1 MSGVTSQIWTYT
13 LTSGTIVI
21 DESLGLV
28 VLSVL
33 VTSGSC
39 VIEGSR
45 PAGTFTHTPITLTQ
59 GQGMTITSEGQI
71 LAGTTITSSGTTIL
85 SGR

>member
-1 MSGVTSQIWTYT
+1 MSGITSQIWTYT
-13 LTSGTIVI
+13 LTSDTIVI

-59 GQGMTITSEGQI
+59 GQGMTITSEGQL
-71 LAGTTITSSGTTIL
+71 LAGTTIVSSGTTIL

>member
-1 MSGVTSQIWTYT
+1 MSGITSQIWTYT

-39 VIEGSR
+39 VIEGSK
-45 PAGTFTHTPITLTQ
+45 PVGTFTPTPITLTE
-59 GQGMTITSEGQI
+59 GQGITITSQGQL

-85 SGR
+85 TGR